1 MEGAESKPVDAGDAP
16 ADAGAQPPK
25 KQKMGAKQLKRLALK
40 KGVQP
45 AGG

>member
-1 MEGAESKPVDAGDAP
+1 MYPSKPT
-16 ADAGAQPPK
+16 K
-25 KQKMGAKQLKRLALK
+25 KMGAKQLKRLALK